1 MTSNADPWAK
11 PGGVNLKLRDDFL
24 DGLKCLK
31 IDDYE
36 TALPFFRSADR
47 DAEIDD
53 IYQNRYTSFHGL
65 ARVFMGDRN
74 GVKLCRKAAVGETH
88 DVEVYYNLAMAENK
102 LDFRESA
109 YMALRRGLKIDAG
122 HPGLLR
128 LKQEITLREQTGLI
142 SGLGRNNI
150 LNRLLG
156 IFFRGSR
163 KPYSD

>member
-1 MTSNADPWAK
+1 M
-11 PGGVNLKLRDDFL
+11 RDDFL
-24 DGLKCLK
+24 DGLKCFK
-31 IDDYE
+31 SNDYE
-36 TALPFFRSADR
+36 TALSFFRSADR
-47 DAEIDD
+47 SAEMDD

-88 DVEVYYNLAMAENK
+88 DAEVYYNLALAENK

-128 LKQEITLREQTGLI
+128 LKKEIVLRDQTGLI
-142 SGLGRNNI
+142 PWLGCNNI

>member
-1 MTSNADPWAK
+1 MTSSIDPWTRS
-11 PGGVNLKLRDDFL
+11 GVSVKIRDDFL
-24 DGLKCLK
+24 DGLKCFK
-31 IDDYE
+31 GNDYE
-36 TALPFFRSADR
+36 TALSFFRSADQS
-47 DAEIDD
+47 AEMDD

-88 DVEVYYNLAMAENK
+88 DAEVYYNLAMAENK

-128 LKQEITLREQTGLI
+128 LKKEIVLREQTGLI
-142 SGLGRNNI
+142 PGLGRDNI